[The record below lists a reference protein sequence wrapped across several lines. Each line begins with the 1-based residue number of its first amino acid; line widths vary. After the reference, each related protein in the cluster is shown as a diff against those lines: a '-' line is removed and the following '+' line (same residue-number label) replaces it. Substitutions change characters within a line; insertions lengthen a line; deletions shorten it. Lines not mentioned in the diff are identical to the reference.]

1 MLLPPTAKFLV
12 LTFLGA
18 LWLLQFRRVSR
29 LAGNVPYHLASYER
43 DKRKARFYYHSMWL
57 CIGVSALSFL
67 ALEALASVM
76 FDTSQQRE
84 WILSVLRGLGL
95 WGLATVAM
103 IWSQVGIRAS
113 EPNSDGQSLLPSP
126 FKNRDEES

>member
-1 MLLPPTAKFLV
+1 
-12 LTFLGA
+12 
-18 LWLLQFRRVSR
+18 
-29 LAGNVPYHLASYER
+29 
-43 DKRKARFYYHSMWL
+43 MWL
-57 CIGVSALSFL
+57 SIGVALLSFL
-67 ALEALASVM
+67 ALEVLASVM

-84 WILSVLRGLGL
+84 WVFSIVRGLGL

-126 FKNRDEES
+126 YKNRDKDS

>member
-1 MLLPPTAKFLV
+1 MFLPPAGKFLV
-12 LTFLGA
+12 LAFLGA
-18 LWLLQFRRVSR
+18 FWLIQFRRISR
-29 LAGNVPYHLASYER
+29 LAGNVPYHVASYER

-57 CIGVSALSFL
+57 CIGVALLSFL
-67 ALEALASVM
+67 ALEALSGVI
-76 FDTSQQRE
+76 FDGAVQRE
-84 WILSVLRGLGL
+84 WVFSVLRGLGL

-126 FKNRDEES
+126 FKNRDKNS